1 VVVDVTRAKE
11 ILSEVLKRMELD
23 VNVES
28 VDSEDR
34 LTLDVK
40 GAETALVIGKKGAT
54 LDALQYL
61 VSKILYRGA
70 EGTPAGKPVV
80 IDAEGYRARREDTL
94 TELALRLAEKAV
106 KSQKPVVVQNAMNPH
121 ERRVI
126 HLALDKVPGVTTRS
140 EGEGIHRRLVVIPA
154 PDKQ

>member
-1 VVVDVTRAKE
+1 VSRARD
-11 ILSEVLKRMELD
+11 ILADVLKKMGLD
-23 VNVES
+23 VS
-28 VDSEDR
+28 VDAIDTEEK

-70 EGTPAGKPVV
+70 EGTPAGKPVI
-80 IDAEGYRARREDTL
+80 IDAEGYRARREESL
-94 TELALRLAEKAV
+94 TELAHRLAEKAV
-106 KSQKPVVVQNAMNPH
+106 KSQKPVFVQNAMSPH

-126 HLALDKVPGVTTRS
+126 HLALDKVPGVTTKS
-140 EGEGIHRRLVVIPA
+140 EGEGMHRRLVVLPA